1 MIFSISLFEI
11 ISVFVLDTKMF
22 FSINASDADTAA
34 VNNVIKKLL
43 ADGLITLLIQSNLID
58 G

>member
-34 VNNVIKKLL
+34 VNVIKKLL
-43 ADGLITLLIQSNLID
+43 ADGLIKLLIQSNLID